1 MHYRENLPSEYLPAY
16 ADQNMAGLLDTLAN
30 IVGGGARI
38 LDQIRRGGQ
47 ITISPPGAP
56 AVTLD
61 TSDPSFFD
69 KLRQY
74 IYTLKSAAGSTL
86 SFSPNS
92 GAPAAAMPPSG
103 LFSGSNMPLLL
114 GGGLLA
120 FLLLRRPRRA

>member
-30 IVGGGARI
+30 IVGGGAKI

-47 ITISPPGAP
+47 VTISPPGAP

-61 TSDPSFFD
+61 TSDPGFFD

-74 IYTLKSAAGSTL
+74 IYALKASAGSTV

-92 GAPAAAMPPSG
+92 GAPAPAPGSG
-103 LFSGSNMPLLL
+103 FFSGSNMPLLL

-120 FLLLRRPRRA
+120 FLLLSRPRRA